1 MKKTVTMLF
10 VFVSIIIVFQSFSYA
25 ESVVHELRSIECEE
39 ERDLPEGEYEEMGD
53 GIVYISTPGGTS
65 EDDNV
70 PVMYIESNTLI
81 KQIGINA
88 WNFNGSSLSF
98 VYIDGMLFDKTQ
110 MSNTQS
116 TLTLTSDQLTEGFHN
131 IEVVQYVDDCTEN
144 DMITYRNMKYE
155 IRYKK

>member
-1 MKKTVTMLF
+1 MKKAVTMLL

-25 ESVVHELRSIECEE
+25 ESVVHELREIECEE

-53 GIVYISTPGGTS
+53 GSVYISTPGGTS

-70 PVMYIESNTLI
+70 PVMYIASNTMI
-81 KQIGINA
+81 YQIGINA
-88 WNFNGSSLSF
+88 WDFNGSSLSF

-155 IRYKK
+155 IRYTK

>member
-1 MKKTVTMLF
+1 MKKAVTMLL

-25 ESVVHELRSIECEE
+25 ESVVHELREIECEE
-39 ERDLPEGEYEEMGD
+39 ERDLHEGEYEEMGD
-53 GIVYISTPGGTS
+53 GSVYISTPGGTS

-70 PVMYIESNTLI
+70 PVMYIASNTLI
-81 KQIGINA
+81 YQIGINS
-88 WNFNGSSLSF
+88 WDFNGSSLSF
-98 VYIDGMLFDKTQ
+98 VYIDGMLFYKTQ

-131 IEVVQYVDDCTEN
+131 IDVVQYVDDCTEN

-155 IRYKK
+155 IRYTK

>member
-25 ESVVHELRSIECEE
+25 ESVVHELRAIECEE

-53 GIVYISTPGGTS
+53 GRVYISTPGGTS

-70 PVMYIESNTLI
+70 PVMYIASNTLI
-81 KQIGINA
+81 YQIGINA
-88 WNFNGSSLSF
+88 WDFNGSSLSF

-116 TLTLTSDQLTEGFHN
+116 TLTLTSDQLTEGFHD

-144 DMITYRNMKYE
+144 EMITYRNMKYE
-155 IRYKK
+155 IRYTK